1 MYVFQ
6 VLQYARLCPMFSYRL
21 NLCNVQNF
29 EIYLTNKKYY
39 PWPALLP
46 EWQYFPLSY
55 ASEHQKLG
63 WFRETHFTITS
74 SQPSNLGLLSFT
86 SQTNWLSPQRKV
98 FILLGRDFDLQLR
111 GSFALSM
118 DYILTPRIRDSCCCS
133 YSVTENWANTL
144 SNGHTVTVLP
154 LHGSHGLSARRAQ
167 RTKSGRPEVL
177 NF

>member
-111 GSFALSM
+111 GSFALRPHP
-118 DYILTPRIRDSCCCS
+118 DPGYHKNKLIFGIQKVILQNLYC
-133 YSVTENWANTL
+133 N
-144 SNGHTVTVLP
+144 
-154 LHGSHGLSARRAQ
+154 
-167 RTKSGRPEVL
+167 
-177 NF
+177 NFYKWKIY

>member
-1 MYVFQ
+1 ML
-6 VLQYARLCPMFSYRL
+6 LQTI
-21 NLCNVQNF
+21 NWVDF
-29 EIYLTNKKYY
+29 EKK
-39 PWPALLP
+39 
-46 EWQYFPLSY
+46 
-55 ASEHQKLG
+55 
-63 WFRETHFTITS
+63 HFTS

-118 DYILTPRIRDSCCCS
+118 DYILTPRIRDSFCCS

-144 SNGHTVTVLP
+144 SNGHTAAVLP

-167 RTKSGRPEVL
+167 RTKSGRPKVL